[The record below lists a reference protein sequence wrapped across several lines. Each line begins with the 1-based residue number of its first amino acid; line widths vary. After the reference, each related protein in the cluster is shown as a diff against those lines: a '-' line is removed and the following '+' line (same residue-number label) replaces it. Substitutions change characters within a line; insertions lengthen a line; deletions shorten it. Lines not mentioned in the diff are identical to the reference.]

1 MLYLKPG
8 VRITGMRPE
17 ILLAAVAG
25 ERVFAQAGFDFT
37 ITACVDGK
45 HSTGS
50 LHYAGAAIDVRTRHV
65 PADQVAKLV
74 GQIKACLGDDFDVLQ
89 ETTHLHVEHQ
99 PKQAING

>member
-1 MLYLKPG
+1 MLFLKPG

-17 ILLAAVAG
+17 ILFATVVA

-45 HSTGS
+45 HSVGS
-50 LHYAGAAIDVRTRHV
+50 LHYVGAAIDVRTRHV
-65 PADQVAKLV
+65 PSDQLPKLV
-74 GQIKACLGDDFDVLQ
+74 TQIKTCLGEDFDVIQ
-89 ETTHLHVEHQ
+89 ETTHLHLEHQ